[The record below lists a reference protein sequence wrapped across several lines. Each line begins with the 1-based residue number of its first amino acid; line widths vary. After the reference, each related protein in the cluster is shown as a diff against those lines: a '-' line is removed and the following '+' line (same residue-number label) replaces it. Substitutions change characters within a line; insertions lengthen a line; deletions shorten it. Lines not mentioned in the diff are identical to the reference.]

1 MAKKKP
7 KKLPQTVY
15 ASVEFFTNGGAQK
28 RCSQEA
34 RYVEPETSDR
44 DASGR
49 LIGVYELKR
58 TYVAS
63 VRVDREDETE
73 VG

>member
-7 KKLPQTVY
+7 KQLPQTVY
-15 ASVEFFTNGGAQK
+15 GSVVVDSDGDSFIRTSPDQY
-28 RCSQEA
+28 
-34 RYVEPETSDR
+34 YVEPDTD
-44 DASGR
+44 DPDISGR